1 MTTSTTRRRSS
12 KLPYLMAAIGVGLVV
27 LLAWVNRGRL
37 QPVIP
42 GHPAPEFAVPD
53 LKGEIYRLSDFAG
66 EKVVLMNVWATWCLP
81 CREEMPSME
90 RLYAELDSEDFVILA
105 VSIDATFGGFD
116 IFGRPGGDIQTF
128 ADSLGLTFKM
138 LHNVKGDIQRTYQTT
153 GVPETF
159 LIGKDGLIYK
169 KVTGGT
175 LWDSPE
181 HRELILRLLE
191 Q

>member
-1 MTTSTTRRRSS
+1 MTTSTVRRRASRR
-12 KLPYLMAAIGVGLVV
+12 PYVVAALGVGLVV

-37 QPVIP
+37 QPVMP
-42 GHPAPEFAVPD
+42 GRAAPDFAVPD
-53 LKGEIYRLSDFAG
+53 LKGDIHRLSDFAG
-66 EKVVLMNVWATWCLP
+66 EKVVLLNVWATWCLP

-90 RLYAELDSEDFVILA
+90 RLYAELDREDFVILA
-105 VSIDATFGGFD
+105 VSIDANFGGFD
-116 IFGRPGGDIQTF
+116 IFGRPGGDIQAF
-128 ADSLGLTFKM
+128 ADSLGLTFMM
-138 LHNVKGDIQRTYQTT
+138 LHNVTGDIQRTFQTT

-175 LWDSPE
+175 MWDSPE
-181 HRELILRLLE
+181 NRELILRLLE

>member
-1 MTTSTTRRRSS
+1 M
-12 KLPYLMAAIGVGLVV
+12 
-27 LLAWVNRGRL
+27 AWVNRGRL
-37 QPVIP
+37 QPVMP
-42 GHPAPEFAVPD
+42 GHAAPNFAIPD
-53 LKGEIYRLSDFAG
+53 LSGDIHQLTDFAG
-66 EKVVLMNVWATWCLP
+66 EKVVLLNIWATWCLP

-90 RLYAELDSEDFVILA
+90 RLFAELDDENFEVLA

-116 IFGRPGGDIQTF
+116 FFGRPGGDIQAF
-128 ADSLGLTFKM
+128 ADSLGLTFRM
-138 LHNVKGDIQRTYQTT
+138 LHNEEGDIQRTYQTT

-175 LWDSPE
+175 LWDAPA
-181 HRELILRLLE
+181 HRELIQRLLE

>member
-1 MTTSTTRRRSS
+1 MTTSTVRRRSS
-12 KLPYLMAAIGVGLVV
+12 KLPYGIAVAVVGLVV
-27 LLAWVNRGRL
+27 IMAWVNRGRL
-37 QPVIP
+37 QPVMP
-42 GHPAPEFAVPD
+42 GHAAPNFAIPD
-53 LKGEIYRLSDFAG
+53 LSGDIHQLTDFAG
-66 EKVVLMNVWATWCLP
+66 EKVVLLNIWATWCLP

-90 RLYAELDSEDFVILA
+90 RLFAELDDENFEVLA

-116 IFGRPGGDIQTF
+116 FFGRPGGDIQAF
-128 ADSLGLTFKM
+128 ADSLGLTFRM
-138 LHNVKGDIQRTYQTT
+138 LHNEEGDIQRTYQTT

-175 LWDSPE
+175 LWDAPA
-181 HRELILRLLE
+181 HRELIQRLLE

>member
-1 MTTSTTRRRSS
+1 MATSTVRRRSS
-12 KLPYLMAAIGVGLVV
+12 RLPYVFAALGAGLVV

-37 QPVIP
+37 QPVMP
-42 GHPAPEFAVPD
+42 GNPAPEFAVPD
-53 LKGEIYRLSDFAG
+53 LEGNLHRLSDFAG
-66 EKVVLMNVWATWCLP
+66 DKVVLMNVWATWCLP

-90 RLYAELDSEDFVILA
+90 RLYAELDNEDFVIMA

-116 IFGRPGGDIQTF
+116 IFGRPGGDIQAF
-128 ADSLGLTFKM
+128 ADSLGLTFMM
-138 LHNVKGDIQRTYQTT
+138 LQNVTGDIQRTYQTT

-181 HRELILRLLE
+181 NRELILRLLE